1 MNLVID
7 IGNTRSKYAFFQED
21 RLIGVNYRLDSILED
36 IRVWKEKGEKVWIFL
51 TGSGHIDSEM
61 QLAIKEQADYWLEAS
76 PALEVPLKI
85 GYATP
90 ETLGFDRIAICV
102 GAKSYY
108 PGASL
113 LVIDSGTCITYNYVS
128 AEGVFLG
135 GNISPG
141 LEMRFNGLHRF
152 TARLPLVTPTETYG
166 GIGQSTEEAI
176 RNGVMSGML
185 FEVQQYIERF
195 LGQYPE
201 GHVLITG
208 GNAHFLERHLT
219 PDILFCKYLSF
230 VGLNE
235 ILKYVKKSNY

>member
-90 ETLGFDRIAICV
+90 
-102 GAKSYY
+102 
-108 PGASL
+108 
-113 LVIDSGTCITYNYVS
+113 VIDSGTCITYNYVS

-185 FEVQQYIERF
+185 FEVQQYIECF

-208 GNAHFLERHLT
+208 GNAHFLERDLT
-219 PDILFCKYLSF
+219 PDILYC
-230 VGLNE
+230 
-235 ILKYVKKSNY
+235 

>member
-1 MNLVID
+1 MVID

-135 GNISPG
+135 RKYFSRIGNAFQRTAPVYSPPAFG
-141 LEMRFNGLHRF
+141 D
-152 TARLPLVTPTETYG
+152 TD
-166 GIGQSTEEAI
+166 
-176 RNGVMSGML
+176 RNLWRNRTVDRRS
-185 FEVQQYIERF
+185 
-195 LGQYPE
+195 YPE
-201 GHVLITG
+201 WRDVWY
-208 GNAHFLERHLT
+208 AF
-219 PDILFCKYLSF
+219 
-230 VGLNE
+230 
-235 ILKYVKKSNY
+235 

>member
-1 MNLVID
+1 MERKRGKGLD
-7 IGNTRSKYAFFQED
+7 ISYRKWSYRFRNAAGYKRAS
-21 RLIGVNYRLDSILED
+21 RLLA
-36 IRVWKEKGEKVWIFL
+36 
-51 TGSGHIDSEM
+51 GSFACFG
-61 QLAIKEQADYWLEAS
+61 
-76 PALEVPLKI
+76 
-85 GYATP
+85 ATP

-185 FEVQQYIERF
+185 FEVQQYIECF

>member
-1 MNLVID
+1 MRYNVRHLV
-7 IGNTRSKYAFFQED
+7 
-21 RLIGVNYRLDSILED
+21 
-36 IRVWKEKGEKVWIFL
+36 
-51 TGSGHIDSEM
+51 
-61 QLAIKEQADYWLEAS
+61 
-76 PALEVPLKI
+76 
-85 GYATP
+85 
-90 ETLGFDRIAICV
+90 
-102 GAKSYY
+102 
-108 PGASL
+108 
-113 LVIDSGTCITYNYVS
+113 
-128 AEGVFLG
+128 
-135 GNISPG
+135 
-141 LEMRFNGLHRF
+141 

-185 FEVQQYIERF
+185 FEVQQYIECF

>member
-1 MNLVID
+1 MLLPRQD
-7 IGNTRSKYAFFQED
+7 SPDRYLCRS
-21 RLIGVNYRLDSILED
+21 
-36 IRVWKEKGEKVWIFL
+36 
-51 TGSGHIDSEM
+51 
-61 QLAIKEQADYWLEAS
+61 
-76 PALEVPLKI
+76 
-85 GYATP
+85 
-90 ETLGFDRIAICV
+90 
-102 GAKSYY
+102 KSYY
-108 PGASL
+108 PGL
-113 LVIDSGTCITYNYVS
+113 PPVIDSVCPYNYVS

-185 FEVQQYIERF
+185 FEVQQYIECF

-208 GNAHFLERHLT
+208 GNAHFLKTSDTRIFYFVN
-219 PDILFCKYLSF
+219 ILVL
-230 VGLNE
+230 
-235 ILKYVKKSNY
+235 

>member
-1 MNLVID
+1 MVID

-108 PGASL
+108 PG
-113 LVIDSGTCITYNYVS
+113 G
-128 AEGVFLG
+128 FPLG
-135 GNISPG
+135 D
-141 LEMRFNGLHRF
+141 RFGYL
-152 TARLPLVTPTETYG
+152 Y
-166 GIGQSTEEAI
+166 
-176 RNGVMSGML
+176 
-185 FEVQQYIERF
+185 
-195 LGQYPE
+195 
-201 GHVLITG
+201 
-208 GNAHFLERHLT
+208 HL
-219 PDILFCKYLSF
+219 
-230 VGLNE
+230 
-235 ILKYVKKSNY
+235 

>member
-85 GYATP
+85 GY
-90 ETLGFDRIAICV
+90 
-102 GAKSYY
+102 YY

-185 FEVQQYIERF
+185 FEVQ
-195 LGQYPE
+195 YPE

>member
-1 MNLVID
+1 ME
-7 IGNTRSKYAFFQED
+7 R
-21 RLIGVNYRLDSILED
+21 
-36 IRVWKEKGEKVWIFL
+36 KGEKVWIFL

-128 AEGVFLG
+128 AEACFWEEIFLPDWKCV
-135 GNISPG
+135 STDCTG
-141 LEMRFNGLHRF
+141 LQPACLW
-152 TARLPLVTPTETYG
+152 
-166 GIGQSTEEAI
+166 
-176 RNGVMSGML
+176 
-185 FEVQQYIERF
+185 
-195 LGQYPE
+195 
-201 GHVLITG
+201 
-208 GNAHFLERHLT
+208 
-219 PDILFCKYLSF
+219 
-230 VGLNE
+230 
-235 ILKYVKKSNY
+235 

>member
-76 PALEVPLKI
+76 PDLEVPLKI

-141 LEMRFNGLHRF
+141 FEMRFNGLHRF

-166 GIGQSTEEAI
+166 
-176 RNGVMSGML
+176 
-185 FEVQQYIERF
+185 
-195 LGQYPE
+195 GQYPE

>member
-141 LEMRFNGLHRF
+141 LEMRFNGRTGLQPAAF
-152 TARLPLVTPTETYG
+152 GDTD
-166 GIGQSTEEAI
+166 
-176 RNGVMSGML
+176 RNLWRNRTVDRRS
-185 FEVQQYIERF
+185 
-195 LGQYPE
+195 YPE
-201 GHVLITG
+201 WRDVWY
-208 GNAHFLERHLT
+208 AF
-219 PDILFCKYLSF
+219 
-230 VGLNE
+230 
-235 ILKYVKKSNY
+235 

>member
-128 AEGVFLG
+128 AEGVLLVKSLCKTSLFLA
-135 GNISPG
+135 
-141 LEMRFNGLHRF
+141 
-152 TARLPLVTPTETYG
+152 T
-166 GIGQSTEEAI
+166 
-176 RNGVMSGML
+176 
-185 FEVQQYIERF
+185 
-195 LGQYPE
+195 
-201 GHVLITG
+201 
-208 GNAHFLERHLT
+208 
-219 PDILFCKYLSF
+219 
-230 VGLNE
+230 
-235 ILKYVKKSNY
+235 

>member
-1 MNLVID
+1 
-7 IGNTRSKYAFFQED
+7 
-21 RLIGVNYRLDSILED
+21 
-36 IRVWKEKGEKVWIFL
+36 
-51 TGSGHIDSEM
+51 M

-152 TARLPLVTPTETYG
+152 TARLPLVTPT
-166 GIGQSTEEAI
+166 
-176 RNGVMSGML
+176 
-185 FEVQQYIERF
+185 
-195 LGQYPE
+195 
-201 GHVLITG
+201 
-208 GNAHFLERHLT
+208 
-219 PDILFCKYLSF
+219 
-230 VGLNE
+230 
-235 ILKYVKKSNY
+235 